1 MIHCKSLLCP
11 KSSSLITGFASGSED
26 AVREKPGFELS
37 CAEEWSGYSDGTS
50 GPPPPSQLLGAL
62 GAGGISAAYHSGI
75 CSRPNRIA
83 HGFIRSQGARVFTAC
98 SLETGGMK
106 RPLKAGQLWRSTP
119 IPERPGVQDQ
129 E

>member
-11 KSSSLITGFASGSED
+11 KRSNLITGFASGSED
-26 AVREKPGFELS
+26 AVRERPGFELS

-50 GPPPPSQLLGAL
+50 GPPQLLGAL
-62 GAGGISAAYHSGI
+62 GAGGISAAHHSGI

-98 SLETGGMK
+98 SLETGEMK
-106 RPLKAGQLWRSTP
+106 RPLKAGHLEWRSTP
-119 IPERPGVQDQ
+119 IPERAGVQDQ